1 MFKENINIGWR
12 PSSLCICLV
21 SRVMAIET
29 ICYINKTIHKWVACD
44 CKYIYIGILL
54 ATLMGMFHIKFK
66 EIKISVGADGKFRT
80 EGVQE

>member
-1 MFKENINIGWR
+1 VIVN
-12 PSSLCICLV
+12 
-21 SRVMAIET
+21 
-29 ICYINKTIHKWVACD
+29 
-44 CKYIYIGILL
+44 IYIGILL